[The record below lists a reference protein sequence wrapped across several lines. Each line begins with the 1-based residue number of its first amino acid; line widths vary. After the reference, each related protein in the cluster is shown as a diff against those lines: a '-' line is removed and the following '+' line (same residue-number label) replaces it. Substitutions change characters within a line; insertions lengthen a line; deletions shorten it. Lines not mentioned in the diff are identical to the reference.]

1 MKTKTGHTIDGFKN
15 TKVSDTLA
23 EIIMR
28 MYRDESVDGLI
39 KNLNS
44 NETNIYNSILYM
56 AGLHKKFQ
64 SKHND
69 TLEELKEKFKVCEGQ
84 IISGNNNPEVLKE
97 LKEILL
103 KLHHLN
109 AISIPA
115 IKKYLK
121 QFN

>member
-1 MKTKTGHTIDGFKN
+1 
-15 TKVSDTLA
+15 
-23 EIIMR
+23 MR
-28 MYRDESVDGLI
+28 MYREENVDNII

-44 NETNIYNSILYM
+44 NEINIYNSILYM
-56 AGLHKKFQ
+56 AGLHKRVK

-69 TLEELKEKFKVCEGQ
+69 TLEELKENFKVCEGQ
-84 IISGNNNPEVLKE
+84 IISGNDNPEVLRE

>member
-1 MKTKTGHTIDGFKN
+1 
-15 TKVSDTLA
+15 
-23 EIIMR
+23 
-28 MYRDESVDGLI
+28 
-39 KNLNS
+39 
-44 NETNIYNSILYM
+44 M

-64 SKHND
+64 SKHNE
-69 TLEELKEKFKVCEGQ
+69 TLKELKEIFKVCEGE
-84 IISGNNNPEVLKE
+84 ILSGNNNPEVLKK

-115 IKKYLK
+115 MTKYLE